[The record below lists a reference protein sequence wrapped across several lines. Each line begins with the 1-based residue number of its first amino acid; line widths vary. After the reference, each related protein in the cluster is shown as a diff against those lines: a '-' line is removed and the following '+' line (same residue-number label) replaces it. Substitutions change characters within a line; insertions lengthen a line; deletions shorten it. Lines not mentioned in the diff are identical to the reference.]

1 MKMQHHIGDDG
12 KLDNSVQE
20 VTTYILDKALPPV
33 VHKEMP
39 LPRGVF
45 GFAMPPRDTHQKYH
59 CRIQLFDNN

>member
-1 MKMQHHIGDDG
+1 MQHHIGDDG

-20 VTTYILDKALPPV
+20 VTTYILDKALPLV

-45 GFAMPPRDTHQKYH
+45 SFAMPPREAH
-59 CRIQLFDNN
+59 